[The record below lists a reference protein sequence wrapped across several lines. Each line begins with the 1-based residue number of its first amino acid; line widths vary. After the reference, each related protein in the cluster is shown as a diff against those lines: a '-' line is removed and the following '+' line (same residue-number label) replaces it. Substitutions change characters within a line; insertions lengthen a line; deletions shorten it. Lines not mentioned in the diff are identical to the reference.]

1 MAGGIACL
9 MQALPNNTNIEIMQL
24 VREAGSQY
32 NTPDYQLGYGIPNLY
47 KALKVGLSTDDFNK
61 NKFKLYP
68 NPATSKIVI
77 ELPLNWNEATFQ
89 LYTVLGELVFDSFI
103 KHRFSMNVKHLKSGI
118 YIARIQGKGEV
129 QSYKIIKN

>member
-1 MAGGIACL
+1 
-9 MQALPNNTNIEIMQL
+9 MQL

-47 KALKVGLSTDDFNK
+47 HALHAGLSADDFSK

-68 NPATSKIVI
+68 NPATSKIII
-77 ELPLNWNEATFQ
+77 ELPLNLNEASFQ

-103 KHRFSMNVKHLKSGI
+103 KNRFSVNVKHLKSGF
-118 YIARIQGKGEV
+118 YIAKIQGKGEV